1 MPQSGPV
8 RIVIQRV
15 SRSSVTVDGEVV
27 GSIAAGLLILV
38 GIEPTDTD
46 DDVATAVE
54 KVAHLR
60 VFADDEG
67 LMNRSIIDTGGSA
80 LVVSQFT
87 LMGSMR
93 KGRRPSFA
101 GAADPETARRL
112 VERFAM
118 GLERAGVPTE
128 SGVFGASMS
137 VDLVNEGPVTI
148 ILEVRDGR
156 VT

>member
-1 MPQSGPV
+1 MAV
-8 RIVIQRV
+8 A
-15 SRSSVTVDGEVV
+15 GEVV
-27 GSIAAGLLILV
+27 GSIDAGLLILV
-38 GIEPTDTD
+38 GIEPMDTD

-60 VFADDEG
+60 VFPDDAG
-67 LMNRSIIDTGGSA
+67 LMNRSLIETGGSA

-87 LMGSMR
+87 LMGKLR
-93 KGRRPSFA
+93 KGRRPSFV

-112 VERFAM
+112 VERFTE
-118 GLERAGVPTE
+118 GLEGAGVPTAA
-128 SGVFGASMS
+128 GVFGASMS